1 MYLNNSQVS
10 CDYYY
15 HSDQS
20 RDEEREY
27 KAILDSTRVTLS
39 LLSVNDILPKDS
51 SNDLVPSS
59 PEHLLSVPSTPSS
72 PDPYSPATPL
82 KTGVGQVV
90 IDPSKTPINSSRFA
104 QFVAKKTNIHD
115 NNTIE
120 IPSYANAIPS
130 TPTDDPTTP
139 APVPK
144 LAINSESDK
153 IHTPKSS
160 GGGKRRGSA
169 ALIHLDITSPDST
182 QSSPRSIQ
190 SSRVTLCTYDSPRPL
205 HPASATKGG
214 KVTSAPFKLVRTDS
228 LSKEGIKRANRS
240 GSMGLV
246 KMLHQR
252 NEPITPVPTT
262 DTTSGQPHT
271 ATTSTPAIDSA
282 TARGAYTN
290 TQLPPSSTLF
300 NESPNTAPVTTKPTT
315 TTSTTPAPVPTTFTS
330 DKIATKELESTKIDS
345 TNGTGATTAATTG
358 AVVVEEGTG
367 AGVAELPMKSP
378 FKFWQDKDKEKKSG
392 VHA

>member
-20 RDEEREY
+20 RDEERAY
-27 KAILDSTRVTLS
+27 RAILDSTRVTLS

-51 SNDLVPSS
+51 NTNDLTPYS
-59 PEHLLSVPSTPSS
+59 PEQSLSPSS
-72 PDPYSPATPL
+72 PDPHSPVTPL

-120 IPSYANAIPS
+120 IPSYANATPS
-130 TPTDDPTTP
+130 TPTNDPTTP
-139 APVPK
+139 VPR
-144 LAINSESDK
+144 LPIDSESD
-153 IHTPKSS
+153 TPKSS

-169 ALIHLDITSPDST
+169 ALIHLDLTAPDST

-190 SSRVTLCTYDSPRPL
+190 SSRVSLCTFDSPRPL

-214 KVTSAPFKLVRTDS
+214 KTTSAPFKLVRTDS
-228 LSKEGIKRANRS
+228 LPKDGIKRANRS

-262 DTTSGQPHT
+262 TLDTTSGEPLT
-271 ATTSTPAIDSA
+271 AIAPFTDSVS
-282 TARGAYTN
+282 ARGAYTN
-290 TQLPPSSTLF
+290 NQHPPSTLF
-300 NESPNTAPVTTKPTT
+300 NKLTPPTATEPTATT
-315 TTSTTPAPVPTTFTS
+315 TTPAPVPLPTSTTS
-330 DKIATKELESTKIDS
+330 GKIVPKDVEKEVERTK
-345 TNGTGATTAATTG
+345 
-358 AVVVEEGTG
+358 
-367 AGVAELPMKSP
+367 VADELPVISP